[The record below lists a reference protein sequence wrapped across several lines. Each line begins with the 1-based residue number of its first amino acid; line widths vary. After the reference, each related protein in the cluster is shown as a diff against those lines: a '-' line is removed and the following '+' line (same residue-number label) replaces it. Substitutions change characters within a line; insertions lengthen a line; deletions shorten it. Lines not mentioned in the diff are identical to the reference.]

1 MKELGSSFPLS
12 SILGDKFTNVLPNT
26 LGFITIGTA
35 LNKMYK
41 TCKIF
46 KFRTCSRTAQTISS
60 H

>member
-12 SILGDKFTNVLPNT
+12 SILGGFTNVLPST